1 MPTGGELLLLAMLS
15 GCVLPPLFMRDW
27 RALGW
32 CVLIGLGLC
41 AVVYAIVWA
50 TADPRVFLSRV
61 NTVYAL
67 FAAAALLVGTVI
79 KALLFLFWPPRRD
92 RQ

>member
-1 MPTGGELLLLAMLS
+1 MPNAGEAFLLAILG
-15 GCVLPPLFMRDW
+15 GCILPPLFMRDW

-32 CVLIGLGLC
+32 CVLIGFSLC
-41 AVVYAIVWA
+41 AALFAILWA
-50 TADPRVFLSRV
+50 TADPRVFLSRM

-67 FAAAALLVGTVI
+67 FAAAALLAGSVI
-79 KALLFLFWPPRRD
+79 KAVLFLVWPPRSH